1 MNETVKKSASVR
13 IGDTG
18 IDYLSG
24 PESLTYLQDKDSNI
38 LLFGGSYSN
47 EEGFCDRCTFDQKC
61 MYMEDF
67 LDLWKKNPRSE
78 GDFIFESKKFVE
90 EVPITSASSS
100 SIISTTVPSKI
111 NSHYINIREIP
122 NIKTLID
129 YSGLKTVYKKLDDI
143 DRKVTVTNTFVFTQE
158 DIQSIWNLCGETQ
171 KYFRLN
177 EYNSEQLTEL
187 MKTYVYSDNFTDKLV
202 DVVIDQ
208 TKDTLKIGTTDI
220 SDSQSESENNS
231 RTKSVKNV
239 HNVRLQILKLKDLK
253 LQLLVLKWFNET
265 LSKYVSTYITDSS
278 VTPGLVHAL
287 SIKSTNMQFGN
298 ALGRFKKCIMNM
310 MKLCD
315 LLVDTYT
322 IATILSLMD
331 TSKNI
336 IVYMGGYHVETY
348 RDFLRQFFD
357 MPYITA
363 PKTGPRCLDLSDFDI
378 EITP

>member
-1 MNETVKKSASVR
+1 MNEKRASIR

-18 IDYLSG
+18 IDFLSG
-24 PESLTYLQDKDSNI
+24 PESLTYLQNKDTNI
-38 LLFGGSYSN
+38 LLFGDSYSD

-61 MYMEDF
+61 MYMEGF
-67 LDLWKKNPRSE
+67 LDLWKKNPESE
-78 GDFIFESKKFVE
+78 GDFVFESKKFIE
-90 EVPITSASSS
+90 EVPTASASSS
-100 SIISTTVPSKI
+100 SVISPSVPSKI
-111 NSHYINIREIP
+111 NDHYINVREIP

-129 YSGLKTVYKKLDDI
+129 YSGLKRVYKKLDDI
-143 DRKVTVTNTFVFTQE
+143 DRKVTVTNSFVFTEE
-158 DIQSIWNLCGETQ
+158 DIHSLWNLCGETQ

-187 MKTYVYSDNFTDKLV
+187 MKMYVYSDNFTDKLA

-220 SDSQSESENNS
+220 SEITSGSE
-231 RTKSVKNV
+231 SVKNV
-239 HNVRLQILKLKDLK
+239 HNVRLQILKLKDVK

-265 LSKYVSTYITDSS
+265 LSKYVTTYITDSS

-287 SIKSTNMQFGN
+287 SMKSTSMQFGN
-298 ALGRFKKCIMNM
+298 ALGRFKKCITNM
-310 MKLCD
+310 MKLCN

-322 IATILSLMD
+322 IATILNLMSV
-331 TSKNI
+331 SKNI

-348 RDFLRQFFD
+348 RDFLRQYFN